1 MVSVVSVC
9 NRALAKIGD
18 EIQIASLD
26 DSSKPARYCKILYP
40 EIRDMVL
47 RSYPWR
53 FALKRYV
60 LAPLSEAPVFGFK
73 YQFALPPD
81 CLRVYKTVD
90 DIAFQIEGKRL
101 LCDTDVFSFIGIAR
115 VENPADFDS
124 FFIEALATKL
134 AAELAVPLAA
144 STSLKAELSK
154 EFASIVQQA
163 KTLSAMEG
171 IQDGFVQK
179 GWLESRY

>member
-9 NRALAKIGD
+9 NRALSKIGD

-47 RSYPWR
+47 RGYPWR

-60 LAPLSEAPVFGFK
+60 LAPLSDPPLFGFQ
-73 YQFALPPD
+73 YQFSMPAD
-81 CLRVYKTVD
+81 CLRIWKVVD
-90 DIAFQIEGKRL
+90 ACSYQVEGKRIL
-101 LCDTDVFSFIGIAR
+101 SDTDIFAFIGISR
-115 VENPADFDS
+115 IENPDEFDS
-124 FFIEALATKL
+124 FFAEALAVKM

-144 STSLKAELSK
+144 SVSLKNELYK
-154 EFASIVQQA
+154 EFRDVVQQA

-171 IQDGFVQK
+171 MQETFSQS
-179 GWLESRY
+179 GWLESRG